1 MHACTNFILDKYKIL
16 IGNTNQNI
24 KTSSDPSPSTNT
36 SARASSSTQ
45 PTLLR
50 QRLHQ
55 AQKLMQKD
63 NITGFQKNNI
73 SIVRIFCFLFGK
85 PTNKLLKVDGPS
97 SLVSSEKM
105 EGMESGPWYK
115 EVQELRKVA
124 NDYKV

>member
-73 SIVRIFCFLFGK
+73 
-85 PTNKLLKVDGPS
+85 
-97 SLVSSEKM
+97 
-105 EGMESGPWYK
+105 
-115 EVQELRKVA
+115 
-124 NDYKV
+124 